1 VADWA
6 EAKVKKKPFLTI
18 GIPCGR
24 RTLGG
29 GTTGGKSAV
38 FQPNLPGLMSTAR
51 APKVTA
57 PTTPTERAVPLDS
70 APVGRPPSNIGKYL
84 VKPTDT
90 TTTGYEML
98 NQEPDLL
105 ESVNKKFMEKYELP
119 THLRPTRFLSPHLE
133 HERGLAIS
141 KGFRAPRSRSR

>member
-1 VADWA
+1 MADKA
-6 EAKVKKKPFLTI
+6 KPKVKKKPFLTV
-18 GIPCGR
+18 GIPGGR

-29 GTTGGKSAV
+29 GTTGGKAAV

-51 APKVTA
+51 APAV
-57 PTTPTERAVPLDS
+57 TTPTERAVPLDS

-90 TTTGYEML
+90 TITGYEML
-98 NQEPDLL
+98 NETPDLL
-105 ESVNKKFMEKYELP
+105 ESVHSKFMEKYELP

-133 HERGLAIS
+133 HGRGLAIS

>member
-1 VADWA
+1 MADKA
-6 EAKVKKKPFLTI
+6 KAKVKKKPFMTI
-18 GIPCGR
+18 GVPGGR

-51 APKVTA
+51 APVQA
-57 PTTPTERAVPLDS
+57 TTPTERAVPLDS
-70 APVGRPPSNIGKYL
+70 APTGRPPSNLGKYL
-84 VKPTDT
+84 VKPTDNT
-90 TTTGYEML
+90 ITGYEML
-98 NQEPDLL
+98 NEQPDLL
-105 ESVNKKFMEKYELP
+105 ESVHTKFLEKYELP

>member
-1 VADWA
+1 VADKA
-6 EAKVKKKPFLTI
+6 KTKVKKKPFLTI
-18 GIPCGR
+18 GVPGGR

-51 APKVTA
+51 APAVTA
-57 PTTPTERAVPLDS
+57 PTERAVPLDS
-70 APVGRPPSNIGKYL
+70 APTGRPPSNLGKYL

-90 TTTGYEML
+90 TLQGYEML

-119 THLRPTRFLSPHLE
+119 THLRPTRFLSPELE
-133 HERGLAIS
+133 HGRGLAIS
-141 KGFRAPRSRSR
+141 RGFRAPRSRSR

>member
-1 VADWA
+1 VADKA
-6 EAKVKKKPFLTI
+6 KAKVKKKPFLTV
-18 GIPCGR
+18 GIPGGR

-29 GTTGGKSAV
+29 GSTGGKSAV

-57 PTTPTERAVPLDS
+57 PTEHAVANDAAPT
-70 APVGRPPSNIGKYL
+70 GRPPSNIGKYL

-90 TTTGYEML
+90 TLTGYEML
-98 NQEPDLL
+98 NETPDLL

-133 HERGLAIS
+133 HGRGLAIS